1 MLVRKC
7 NRCNKTINPRDNYVS
22 IEAIVYGQ
30 DITMPPTIDLC
41 EECSRFFEGFVGG
54 TIEVPFK

>member
-1 MLVRKC
+1 M
-7 NRCNKTINPRDNYVS
+7 S
-22 IEAIVYGQ
+22 IEAIVHGQ

-41 EECSRFFEGFVGG
+41 KECSRFFEGFVGG

>member
-7 NRCNKTINPRDNYVS
+7 NRCYQIINPRDNYVS
-22 IEAIVYGQ
+22 IDTIIHSL

-41 EECSRFFEGFVGG
+41 EECSKLLEGFIDG
-54 TIEVPFK
+54 TIKVSFK